1 MEAEHKNLQEIIKFR
16 LEKLEKIKNAG
27 INPYAYNFDKK
38 DSIESL
44 IQKGENG
51 IGEKVMTAGRMVS
64 FRKMG
69 KASFTHIQDDS
80 GKIQIYLKN
89 DLLPESIYDNIV
101 RNLDLG
107 DIIGCTGEL
116 FVTKMGELSIK
127 ADNINILS
135 KNIRPLPNMKEKE
148 GESFNAFEDKEL
160 RYRHRQLDLIANPS
174 IKAVFKK
181 RAKIIS
187 SIRKYLDDNN
197 FIEVETPV
205 LQPVYGGASARP
217 FTTFHNTLEQSLYLR
232 IADELYLKRLIVG
245 GFEKVYELAK
255 NFRNEG
261 MDRNHNPEY
270 TSLEFYQAYS
280 DIYEM
285 MEFTEKLFKQVAE
298 KTGDKTLSFA
308 GHTIDFK
315 KPFLK
320 NTMFDLLQEYTK
332 EDLSEMDEN
341 ELTDFAKSKSI
352 DISDGMNYG
361 QVLDKIFGE
370 LVEPHLIEPIF
381 VTDYPKAISPL
392 AKEDRNGKADIV
404 ERFELF
410 IAGMEFANAF
420 SELNDPIEQR
430 IRLESQAKLR
440 DSGDEEAQIVDENF
454 LQAMEIG
461 MPPTGGVG
469 IGVDRLVM
477 LLTQQESIKDVILF
491 PAMRHEDK

>member
-44 IQKGENG
+44 TQKGENG

-232 IADELYLKRLIVG
+232 IADELYLKRLIIG

-285 MEFTEKLFKQVAE
+285 MVFTEILFKQVAD
-298 KTGDKTLSFA
+298 KTGDNTLLF
-308 GHTIDFK
+308 GEHTIDFK

-430 IRLESQAKLR
+430 SRLESQAKLR

-469 IGVDRLVM
+469 IGIDRLVM

>member
-69 KASFTHIQDDS
+69 KASFTHIQDEN

-116 FVTKMGELSIK
+116 FITKMGELSIK

-298 KTGDKTLSFA
+298 KTGDKNLLFG
-308 GHTIDFK
+308 GHTIDFT

-320 NTMFDLLQEYTK
+320 ITMFDLLQKHAK

-430 IRLESQAKLR
+430 SRLESQAKLR